1 VRANVKPKSSN
12 IKEPVRM
19 AMQSLQHGGRAGV
32 KELSEIAEMS
42 VVELLSGG
50 LTLEQAE
57 AVLRMAAIEVARL
70 SEEARMLPRTPAVE
84 VKFKNKN
91 KGNK

>member
-1 VRANVKPKSSN
+1 MKPKS
-12 IKEPVRM
+12 IKLSDPART
-19 AMQSLQHGGRAGV
+19 AINSLQHGGRAGV

-57 AVLRMAAIEVARL
+57 TVLKMAAIEVTRL
-70 SEEARMLPRTPAVE
+70 AEEARMASPRTPSVE
-84 VKFKNKN
+84 VKFKNKR
-91 KGNK
+91 KA

>member
-1 VRANVKPKSSN
+1 MKPKSVN
-12 IKEPVRM
+12 IKEPVSK
-19 AMQSLQHGGRAGV
+19 AISSLQHGGRAGA

-42 VVELLSGG
+42 VVELLGGG

-57 AVLRMAAIEVARL
+57 TVLRMAAIEAARLAEEARL
-70 SEEARMLPRTPAVE
+70 SVPRTSAVE
-84 VKFKNKN
+84 VKIKK

>member
-1 VRANVKPKSSN
+1 VKPKS
-12 IKEPVRM
+12 IKLNDPTRE
-19 AMQSLQHGGRAGV
+19 AINSLQHGGRAGA

-57 AVLRMAAIEVARL
+57 TVLKMAAIEVARL
-70 SEEARMLPRTPAVE
+70 SEESRMIPKTPSVE
-84 VKFKNKN
+84 LKFKNKR
-91 KGNK
+91 KK

>member
-1 VRANVKPKSSN
+1 MKPKSVS
-12 IKEPVRM
+12 IKDPVRK
-19 AMQSLQHGGRAGV
+19 AISSLQYGGRAGV

-42 VVELLSGG
+42 VVELLDGG

-57 AVLRMAAIEVARL
+57 TVLKMAAIEVARL
-70 SEEARMLPRTPAVE
+70 AEEVRMIPKTPAIN
-84 VKFKNKN
+84 VKIKT

>member
-1 VRANVKPKSSN
+1 MKPKSIN
-12 IKEPVRM
+12 IKDPVRN
-19 AMQSLQHGGRAGV
+19 AIQSLQYGGRAGV

-57 AVLRMAAIEVARL
+57 TVLKMATIEVARL
-70 SEEARMLPRTPAVE
+70 AEETRMLPKVPGVDVRITR
-84 VKFKNKN
+84 
-91 KGNK
+91 KGKK

>member
-1 VRANVKPKSSN
+1 MKPKSVN
-12 IKEPVRM
+12 IKDPVRM
-19 AMQSLQHGGRAGV
+19 AMNSLQHGGRAGV

-57 AVLRMAAIEVARL
+57 TVLKMAALEAARL
-70 SEEARMLPRTPAVE
+70 AEEARMLPRTPSVE
-84 VKFKNKN
+84 VKFKNKG
-91 KGNK
+91 KK

>member
-1 VRANVKPKSSN
+1 
-12 IKEPVRM
+12 M
-19 AMQSLQHGGRAGV
+19 AMVSLQHGGRAGA

-42 VVELLSGG
+42 VIELLSGG

-57 AVLRMAAIEVARL
+57 TVLKMAVIEASRL
-70 SEEARMLPRTPAVE
+70 AEESRMLPKTPSVE
-84 VKFKNKN
+84 VKFKSKS

>member
-1 VRANVKPKSSN
+1 MKPKSIN
-12 IKEPVRM
+12 IKDPVRN
-19 AMQSLQHGGRAGV
+19 AITSLQYGGRAGL

-57 AVLRMAAIEVARL
+57 TVLKMAAMEVSRL
-70 SEEARMLPRTPAVE
+70 SEESRMIPRTPGVE
-84 VKFKNKN
+84 VRITNKR
-91 KGNK
+91 KK

>member
-1 VRANVKPKSSN
+1 MKPKSIN
-12 IKEPVRM
+12 IKDPVRM
-19 AMQSLQHGGRAGV
+19 AMNSLQYGGRAGV

-57 AVLRMAAIEVARL
+57 TVLKMAALEAARL
-70 SEEARMLPRTPAVE
+70 AEEARMLPRTPAVE
-84 VKFKNKN
+84 VKFKNK
-91 KGNK
+91 GNK

>member
-1 VRANVKPKSSN
+1 
-12 IKEPVRM
+12 M
-19 AMQSLQHGGRAGV
+19 AMNSLQHGGRAGV

-57 AVLRMAAIEVARL
+57 TVLKMAAIEAARMA
-70 SEEARMLPRTPAVE
+70 EETRMLPRTPSVE
-84 VKFKNKN
+84 VKFKNKG
-91 KGNK
+91 KK

>member
-1 VRANVKPKSSN
+1 MKPKSIN
-12 IKEPVRM
+12 IKDPVRM
-19 AMQSLQHGGRAGV
+19 AMNSLQHGGRAGV

-57 AVLRMAAIEVARL
+57 TVLKMAAIEAARL
-70 SEEARMLPRTPAVE
+70 AEEARMLPRTPSVE
-84 VKFKNKN
+84 VKFKNKG
-91 KGNK
+91 KK